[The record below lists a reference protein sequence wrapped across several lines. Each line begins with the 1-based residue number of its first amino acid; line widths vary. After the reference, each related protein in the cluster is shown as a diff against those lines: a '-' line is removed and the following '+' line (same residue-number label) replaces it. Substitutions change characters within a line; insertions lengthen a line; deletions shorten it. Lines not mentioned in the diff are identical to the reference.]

1 MRKLYIDE
9 YLTLD
14 LSENKYLDFIN
25 IKQNENGVRDIYI
38 NLTFNGDPITLG
50 IGVYPESESF
60 PITGQTHAAYV
71 NASVNGVITAYRQG
85 CSINNNKVIVNV
97 TSDLSKIAGMEYC
110 ELKIVNL
117 SITDQS
123 ITEEVAYSATFLLN
137 VEQSVL
143 NRNITHYLP
152 NSNLEKELQEIKDR
166 LDKLEAGS
174 NIFVGVARDHVLQNI
189 VSESVAGTTTGGVP
203 FSAN

>member
-1 MRKLYIDE
+1 MYIDE

-25 IKQNENGVRDIYI
+25 IKQNENGVRAIYI

-50 IGVYPESESF
+50 SGVYPEAESF
-60 PITGQTHAAYV
+60 PITGQTHAAYI

-85 CSINNNKVIVNV
+85 CSISDDQVIVNV
-97 TSDLSKIAGMEYC
+97 SSDLSRVAGMEYC

-117 SITDQS
+117 SVTDQT
-123 ITEEVAYSATFLLN
+123 ITEKVAYSATFMLN

-143 NRNITHYLP
+143 NRNTNDYLP

-166 LDKLEAGS
+166 LDRLEAGS
-174 NIFVGVARDHVLQNI
+174 NIFAGIAVEHVLQNI
-189 VSESVAGTTTGGVP
+189 VSESVAGRATGGVP
-203 FSAN
+203 F

>member
-1 MRKLYIDE
+1 MHIDE

-25 IKQNENGVRDIYI
+25 IKQNENGVRAIYI

-50 IGVYPESESF
+50 SGVYPEAESF

-85 CSINNNKVIVNV
+85 CSISDDQVIVNV
-97 TSDLSKIAGMEYC
+97 SSDLSRVAGMEYC

-117 SITDQS
+117 SVTDQT
-123 ITEEVAYSATFLLN
+123 ITEKVAYSATFMLN

-143 NRNITHYLP
+143 NRNTNDYLP

-166 LDKLEAGS
+166 LDRLEAGS
-174 NIFVGVARDHVLQNI
+174 NIFAGIAVEHVLQNI
-189 VSESVAGTTTGGVP
+189 VSGSVAGAATGGVL
-203 FSAN
+203 F

>member
-1 MRKLYIDE
+1 MYIDE

-50 IGVYPESESF
+50 SGVYPEAESF
-60 PITGQTHAAYV
+60 PITGQTHAAYI
-71 NASVNGVITAYRQG
+71 NASVNGVITAYKQG
-85 CSINNNKVIVNV
+85 CSIINNKVIVNV

-123 ITEEVAYSATFLLN
+123 ITQEAAYSATFLLN

-143 NRNITHYLP
+143 NRNTNDYLP

-166 LDKLEAGS
+166 LDRLEAGS
-174 NIFVGVARDHVLQNI
+174 NIFAGIAVEHVLQNI
-189 VSESVAGTTTGGVP
+189 VSESVAGAATGGVL
-203 FSAN
+203 F

>member
-1 MRKLYIDE
+1 MHIVE

-25 IKQNENGVRDIYI
+25 IKQNENGVRAIYI

-50 IGVYPESESF
+50 SGVYPEAESF
-60 PITGQTHAAYV
+60 PITGQTHAAYI

-85 CSINNNKVIVNV
+85 CSISDDQVIVNV
-97 TSDLSKIAGMEYC
+97 SSDLSRVAGMEYC

-117 SITDQS
+117 SVTDQT
-123 ITEEVAYSATFLLN
+123 ITEKVAYSATFMLN

-143 NRNITHYLP
+143 NRNTTGYLP
-152 NSNLEKELQEIKDR
+152 NSNLEIELKDIEAR
-166 LDKLEAGS
+166 LERLESGKDIFAG
-174 NIFVGVARDHVLQNI
+174 IAVEHVLQDI
-189 VSESVAGTTTGGVP
+189 VSGSVAGAATGG
-203 FSAN
+203 AGYIQL

>member
-1 MRKLYIDE
+1 MHIVE

-25 IKQNENGVRDIYI
+25 IKQNENGVRAIYI

-50 IGVYPESESF
+50 SGVYPEAESF
-60 PITGQTHAAYV
+60 PITGQTHAAYI

-85 CSINNNKVIVNV
+85 CSISDDQVIVNV
-97 TSDLSKIAGMEYC
+97 SSDLSRVAGMEYC

-117 SITDQS
+117 SVTDQT
-123 ITEEVAYSATFLLN
+123 ITEKVAYSATFMLN

-143 NRNITHYLP
+143 NRNTNDYLP

-166 LDKLEAGS
+166 LDRLEAGS
-174 NIFVGVARDHVLQNI
+174 NIFAGIAVEHVLQNI
-189 VSESVAGTTTGGVP
+189 VSGSVAGAATGGVL
-203 FSAN
+203 F

>member
-1 MRKLYIDE
+1 MHIVE

-25 IKQNENGVRDIYI
+25 IKQNENGVRAIYI

-50 IGVYPESESF
+50 SGVYPEAESF

-85 CSINNNKVIVNV
+85 CSISDDQVIVNV
-97 TSDLSKIAGMEYC
+97 NGDLSRVAGMEYC

-117 SITDQS
+117 SVTDQT
-123 ITEEVAYSATFLLN
+123 ITEKVAYSATFLLN

-143 NRNITHYLP
+143 NRNTNDYLP

-166 LDKLEAGS
+166 LDRLEAGS
-174 NIFVGVARDHVLQNI
+174 NIFAGIAVEHVLQNI
-189 VSESVAGTTTGGVP
+189 VSESVAGRATGGVL
-203 FSAN
+203 F

>member
-1 MRKLYIDE
+1 MRKLHIDE

-25 IKQNENGVRDIYI
+25 IKQNENGVRAIYI

-50 IGVYPESESF
+50 SGVYPEAESF

-85 CSINNNKVIVNV
+85 CSISDDQVIVNV
-97 TSDLSKIAGMEYC
+97 SSDLSRVAGMEYC

-117 SITDQS
+117 SVTDQT
-123 ITEEVAYSATFLLN
+123 ITEKVAYSATFLLN

-143 NRNITHYLP
+143 NRNTNDYLP

-166 LDKLEAGS
+166 LDRLEAGS
-174 NIFVGVARDHVLQNI
+174 NIFAGIAVEHVLQNI
-189 VSESVAGTTTGGVP
+189 VSESVAGRATGGVH
-203 FSAN
+203 F

>member
-1 MRKLYIDE
+1 MYIDE

-50 IGVYPESESF
+50 SGVYPEAESF
-60 PITGQTHAAYV
+60 PMPGQTHAAYV

-85 CSINNNKVIVNV
+85 CSISDDQVIVNV
-97 TSDLSKIAGMEYC
+97 SSDLSRVAGMEYC

-117 SITDQS
+117 SVTDQT
-123 ITEEVAYSATFLLN
+123 ITEKVAYSATFLLN

-143 NRNITHYLP
+143 NRNTNDYLP

-166 LDKLEAGS
+166 LDRLEAGS
-174 NIFVGVARDHVLQNI
+174 NIFAGIAVEHVLQNI
-189 VSESVAGTTTGGVP
+189 VSESVAGRATGGVL
-203 FSAN
+203 F

>member
-1 MRKLYIDE
+1 MYIDE

-25 IKQNENGVRDIYI
+25 IKQNENGVRAIYI

-50 IGVYPESESF
+50 SGVYPEAESF
-60 PITGQTHAAYV
+60 PITGQTHAAYI

-85 CSINNNKVIVNV
+85 CSISDDQVIVNV
-97 TSDLSKIAGMEYC
+97 SSDLSRVAGMEYC

-117 SITDQS
+117 SVTDQT
-123 ITEEVAYSATFLLN
+123 ITEKVAYSATFMLN

-143 NRNITHYLP
+143 NRNTTGYLP
-152 NSNLEKELQEIKDR
+152 NSNLEIELKDIEAR
-166 LDKLEAGS
+166 LERLESGKDIFAG
-174 NIFVGVARDHVLQNI
+174 IAVEHVLQDI
-189 VSESVAGTTTGGVP
+189 VSGSVAGAATGG
-203 FSAN
+203 AGYIQL

>member
-1 MRKLYIDE
+1 MHIDE

-25 IKQNENGVRDIYI
+25 IKQNENGVRAIYI

-50 IGVYPESESF
+50 SGVYPEAESF
-60 PITGQTHAAYV
+60 PIAGQTHAAYV

-85 CSINNNKVIVNV
+85 CSISDDQVIVNV
-97 TSDLSKIAGMEYC
+97 SSDLSQVAGMEYC

-117 SITDQS
+117 SVTDQT
-123 ITEEVAYSATFLLN
+123 ITEKVAYSATFLLN

-143 NRNITHYLP
+143 NRNTTGYLP
-152 NSNLEKELQEIKDR
+152 NSNLEIELKDIEAR
-166 LDKLEAGS
+166 LERLESGKDIFAG
-174 NIFVGVARDHVLQNI
+174 IAVEHVLQDI
-189 VSESVAGTTTGGVP
+189 VSGSVAGAATGG
-203 FSAN
+203 AGYIQL